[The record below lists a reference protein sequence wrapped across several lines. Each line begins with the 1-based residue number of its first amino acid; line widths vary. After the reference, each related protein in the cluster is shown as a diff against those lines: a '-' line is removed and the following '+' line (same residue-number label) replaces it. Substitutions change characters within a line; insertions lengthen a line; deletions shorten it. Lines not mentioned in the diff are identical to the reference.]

1 MPGTLYDSVSKKYHP
16 FRTTLSSNF
25 RELSL
30 SFRATVEKCAK
41 VFELAKRLRSLR
53 LDDAETAAFY
63 QLLLATF
70 EPELFVSRDALLAY
84 RNAIFANLAAHHRS
98 TLTDFAVRCDY
109 IVQFCGEMQEA
120 IAKLNDYFVL
130 VETHRMPEQKH
141 VPF

>member
-1 MPGTLYDSVSKKYHP
+1 MALKLVTVKFKNP
-16 FRTTLSSNF
+16 F
-25 RELSL
+25 
-30 SFRATVEKCAK
+30 FRATVEKCAK
-41 VFELAKRLRSLR
+41 VFDLAKRLRSLR

-84 RNAIFANLAAHHRS
+84 RNDVFANLASHHRS
-98 TLTDFAVRCDY
+98 TVTDFAVRCDY

-141 VPF
+141 VVF